1 MIFFSNKSNKASS
14 RDSLEIVL
22 ASRLHCLKFWR
33 DFSDMILSDITNTF
47 QLLHPAIFYSF
58 GKTINDIILGEKQC
72 FVND

>member
-1 MIFFSNKSNKASS
+1 
-14 RDSLEIVL
+14 
-22 ASRLHCLKFWR
+22 
-33 DFSDMILSDITNTF
+33 MILSDITNTF